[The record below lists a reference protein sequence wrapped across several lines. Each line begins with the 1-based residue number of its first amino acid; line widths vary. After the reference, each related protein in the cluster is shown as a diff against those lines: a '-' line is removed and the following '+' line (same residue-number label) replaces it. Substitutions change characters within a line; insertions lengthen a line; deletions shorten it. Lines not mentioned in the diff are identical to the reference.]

1 MTAAQVGSAGVYRCP
16 LCTVQTTADAED
28 TGWIAC
34 PMLGRQVICMGCC
47 FDYAAIALSES
58 FTAHPFFDDFLKL
71 SLRTGVDVNQL
82 RIVCLNHQAQ
92 LYQEAADRTPT
103 REIKEAMLT
112 QLENVRNRLRS
123 LGH

>member
-1 MTAAQVGSAGVYRCP
+1 
-16 LCTVQTTADAED
+16 
-28 TGWIAC
+28 
-34 PMLGRQVICMGCC
+34 MGCC

-58 FTAHPFFDDFLKL
+58 FTAHSFFDDFLKL

-82 RIVCLNHQAQ
+82 RIVCLNHQTQ

-112 QLENVRNRLRS
+112 QLDIVRNRLRS